1 MPEGQTIT
9 ARISISR
16 SQLHRLAAVAM
27 NPVTRAAIASATVA
41 LDRAAW
47 YLYNGGGRAA
57 EVRLDFVEQRVS
69 AIGDCIR
76 TLGPDARWS
85 ESPTPLSGAFRPE
98 NRRGTGE

>member
-47 YLYNGGGRAA
+47 DLYNGGGRVA

-69 AIGDCIR
+69 AMRLYSHAGAR
-76 TLGPDARWS
+76 RPLVRVADAPKRCL
-85 ESPTPLSGAFRPE
+85 PT
-98 NRRGTGE
+98 